1 MALKDNFL
9 NEAKIGCFVDLMV
22 GPKEIS
28 GQIISLDLDTV
39 KLKKS
44 DGKCPTISLDMIA
57 YYEITDGAGNDL
69 VPQVEAAPNSS
80 VSKPTNEVAAR
91 QSDPVHQKQALEK
104 LPFFVEVK
112 YPKQG
117 DFALDSFYKTNLML
131 SEKRAINRMYD
142 SLKYRIRV
150 HETADL
156 DTPLNSMLND
166 VESTNEG
173 ISANAYRFILFL
185 QARYGSTVSFDV
197 MEKIAAHDFLAVY
210 YHKHTGYYKAMFCA
224 CMALSETVDELFK
237 DMLYTILAQGIEQ
250 TGDVSGLI
258 RLIKVDPSILFEP
271 NMQQLLKF
279 IYATRGADY
288 DSNSE
293 AKTVLDYLMAYGQDN
308 TVGRLIDIEKEKQR
322 KAQEPEP
329 EENMDSSEKEEL
341 SAVTRYGV
349 IYQLSWA
356 TGKGKIK
363 ADNDYFE
370 FAYSGISDKTLLAQ
384 VEYNYTTVLAEK
396 DYIPVVFTV
405 QKGRVFDVKQDIRK
419 KTAYIE
425 KTENLDLSPNLSNLR
440 KARMILAIHTDPNR
454 FEKALPYLESAIK
467 EEDDPIIPLNDYFN
481 VLLAVANKEDNV
493 SCLQRGYDM
502 YLKYKG
508 SYNAKIGIINVPVHD
523 LCTRFGKNEEALEA
537 LNRILSDPKIS
548 TEIRLTY
555 ILAKARILFEAA
567 ESLYSEE
574 GASEEKVR
582 AAYDAARLS
591 YVDWEQRFSSTPSLR
606 VKTNYNQIYHH
617 SVLTN
622 MAQCLIKLGNIS
634 QAKALLKKVLAYD
647 PTNDNA
653 KKLYTQLDS
662 LEDTERRQDDA
673 ENEHAEQNDADFI
686 DDGSD
691 EEEYSPTEYEDVSG
705 WKALNLSESDVLNYT
720 LNLLANKRTAVAV
733 TYLKAAALL
742 NDSFKIPYNTLSYA
756 VNNPMEDL
764 NYRQENVV
772 MQFYDSDDRISTF
785 IKYAQI
791 AAVLRG
797 TFYHTGQQDYFVASA
812 YLDKSILADFPALN
826 KVITVAESFR
836 TSTGTGMDCY
846 ADYRYKDSAKDQSI
860 SKAAEE
866 LYERYFGRLF
876 HENVAQKRF
885 KITKNIVFKKGSLIE
900 QLLLC
905 VKSNDFAHFHELST
919 ELTDKFIRNDTV
931 LSPDNIDT
939 YKIEAFI
946 DDAWRQAGQDD
957 SIHERRSSTLMGS
970 LRNNI
975 RIPLRGIIELICEW
989 AVVNQANT
997 SGNSEFNLACYR
1009 SMRSEMLSNLNVA
1022 ALELADYGS
1031 GADIQKAAGIE
1042 ILIEL
1047 VKELTARI
1055 DGSRKEEERK
1065 YYFSDFLRT
1074 NHILLNEANIPDLTF
1089 TFCDLPT
1096 FNILSRIRAHVDA
1109 NNADIIGHARDIFT
1123 RDADKHDFGTA
1134 EKISEYLE
1142 FAGRGTEW
1150 SLPDDA
1156 EIFDEQAKKQLTDS
1170 YDKFNIDMASAVS
1183 RGQINPSNNFLR
1195 TIEETAQSLY
1205 QACVSSRNYG
1215 FFVRFV
1221 DLCTDMIHA
1230 SALEYEAVLEAQLEN
1245 LAQNRD
1251 MDHETYNKI
1260 REYISEQMFTVA
1272 EELMNRFSKGVL
1284 IKGDL
1289 PERGALDYLDKFWDE
1304 FEDNYNALARLKGS
1318 ALAPV
1323 LSKDKARKDSRG
1335 GLSLINNWPKNSN
1348 CSEEQISTFLGLLG
1362 WQDIEVTKSDNLPNV
1377 TGFLVKQSGK
1387 VFSLREYPHPI
1398 AAFGSEAV
1406 NDGFYVVCLFGT
1418 TDSRRILDICKR
1430 LDSIN
1435 GNKIILIDFV
1445 LTAGERRRLAK
1456 LMKQSN
1462 FAYTYLFVDRISLL
1476 FLANHFVG
1484 GIGESNNRALFA
1496 VSMPFTY
1503 YQPYRTGSSSTTAP
1517 ELFSGRQDELRSVED
1532 PYGANIIYGGRQLGK
1547 TAILKKAEQ
1556 ETHDPENGRYA
1567 FWIDIKERKCSESAL
1582 KVSRILSSNGI
1593 FTEDQITDDWDKFA
1607 FNLGRSIKEK
1617 SISYVLLML
1626 DEADAFIE
1634 DCKQYGFAP
1643 FVALK
1648 DLQLSTNGKFKFVL
1662 AGLHNLVKFKRDVS
1676 LGNNSVIAHLSF
1688 INVKPFDEQTARTLL
1703 REPLGYLGFDF
1714 EDDETAFMQIGSATN
1729 YYPGLIQLFCHKLI
1743 NGLKQNYAG
1752 YSEADTP
1759 EYKIES
1765 KHISRVL
1772 ADKDFLAEIKNKF
1785 EITLRLG
1792 EGNYYYLL
1800 ALLLGMLYEEHESVD
1815 GYNVKDILDMADSIG
1830 IDEFRKMPK
1839 EETNALLD
1847 ELCDLNIL
1855 KMMGNGYAFRTKS
1868 FRDLLGAKDEMF
1880 EQLFDLLA

>member
-9 NEAKIGCFVDLMV
+9 NEVKIGCFVTLMV

-39 KLKKS
+39 KLKKA
-44 DGKCPTISLDMIA
+44 DGKSATISLDMIA
-57 YYEITDGAGNDL
+57 YYEMTDGASND
-69 VPQVEAAPNSS
+69 QVRQAEVAPNTS
-80 VSKPTNEVAAR
+80 VPKKTNEATVR
-91 QSDPVHQKQALEK
+91 QSNPVHQKQVLEK
-104 LPFFVEVK
+104 LPFFVEVR

-117 DFALDSFYKTNLML
+117 DFALDNFFKTKLML
-131 SEKRAINRMYD
+131 SEKKAISRMYD
-142 SLKYRIRV
+142 SLKYKIRV

-156 DTPLNSMLND
+156 DTPLKSMLND
-166 VESTNEG
+166 VDSTNEG

-185 QARYGSTVSFDV
+185 QARHGSTVSFDV

-210 YHKHTGYYKAMFCA
+210 HHKHTDNYKAMFFA

-237 DMLYTILAQGIEQ
+237 DMLYTILAKGIEQ

-258 RLIKVDPSILFEP
+258 RLIKMDPSILLES
-271 NMQQLLKF
+271 NMQQLLEF
-279 IYATRGADY
+279 IYATRSADY

-293 AKTVLDYLMAYGQDN
+293 AKAVLDYLMAYGQEN
-308 TVGRLIDIEKEKQR
+308 TVGRLIDIEAEKQR

-329 EENMDSSEKEEL
+329 KEIMDSSEKEEP
-341 SAVTRYGV
+341 SAVSLYGV

-356 TGKGKIK
+356 AGKGKIK
-363 ADNDYFE
+363 TDNDYFE
-370 FAYSGISDKTLLAQ
+370 FAYSSISDKTLLAQ
-384 VEYNYTTVLAEK
+384 VEYNYATELAEK
-396 DYIPVVFTV
+396 DCIPVVFTV
-405 QKGRVFDVKQDIRK
+405 RKGRVFEIKQDTREK
-419 KTAYIE
+419 PAYIE
-425 KTENLDLSPNLSNLR
+425 KADVLDLSPNMSSLR
-440 KARMILAIHTDPNR
+440 KARRILAIHTDPNR
-454 FEKALPYLESAIK
+454 FDKALPYLESAI
-467 EEDDPIIPLNDYFN
+467 EEDDDPIIPLNEYFN
-481 VLLAVANKEDNV
+481 VLSAVANKGGNV
-493 SCLQRGYDM
+493 SRLQRGYEM

-508 SYNAKIGIINVPVHD
+508 RYNAKLGIINVPVAD
-523 LCTRFGKNEEALEA
+523 FCIRLGKNEDALDA

-548 TEIRLTY
+548 TEIRLAY
-555 ILAKARILFEAA
+555 ILVKARILFETA

-574 GASEEKVR
+574 GAPEEKVR
-582 AAYDAARLS
+582 AAYEAARLS
-591 YVDWEQRFSSTPSLR
+591 YVDWEQRFSSTPALR
-606 VKTNYNQIYHH
+606 IKTNYNQIYHH

-622 MAQCLIKLGNIS
+622 MAQCLIRLGNLS
-634 QAKALLKKVLAYD
+634 PAQALLKKVLAFD

-653 KKLYTQLDS
+653 KKLYIQLDS
-662 LEDTERRQDDA
+662 LGDAEKRQDDVNDELA
-673 ENEHAEQNDADFI
+673 DQNEQDFI
-686 DDGSD
+686 DDGSE
-691 EEEYSPTEYEDVSG
+691 EEEYSPIEYEDVSG
-705 WKALNLSESDVLNYT
+705 WKALSISESDVLDYT

-742 NDSFKIPYNTLSYA
+742 NDSFKTLYNALSYA
-756 VNNPMEDL
+756 LNNPIEDL
-764 NYRQENVV
+764 DYRPGNVV
-772 MQFYDSDDRISTF
+772 MQVFDSDDRISTF
-785 IKYAQI
+785 VKYAQI

-812 YLDKSILADFPALN
+812 YLDKSILADLPALN
-826 KVITVAESFR
+826 KVIDVAESFR
-836 TSTGTGMDCY
+836 ASTGKGMDCY
-846 ADYRYKDSAKDQSI
+846 ADYRNKDSAKERSI

-866 LYERYFGRLF
+866 MYERYFGRLF

-885 KITKNIVFKKGSLIE
+885 KLTKNIVFKKGLLIE

-905 VKSNDFAHFHELST
+905 VKDNDFAHFLELSS
-919 ELTDKFIRNDTV
+919 EFTDKFIRKDTV

-939 YKIEAFI
+939 NKIEAFI
-946 DDAWRQAGQDD
+946 DDAWKQAGQND

-975 RIPLRGIIELICEW
+975 RNPLRGIIELVCEW
-989 AVVNQANT
+989 AVINQADI
-997 SGNSEFNLACYR
+997 SGNSESDLACYR
-1009 SMRSEMLSNLNVA
+1009 SMRSEMLSNLNIA
-1022 ALELADYGS
+1022 ALELADNGS
-1031 GADIQKAAGIE
+1031 GMNIQKAAGTE

-1047 VKELTARI
+1047 VKELISRI
-1055 DGSRKEEERK
+1055 DGSRKEEERR
-1065 YYFSDFLRT
+1065 YYFADFLRT
-1074 NHILLNEANIPDLTF
+1074 NHVLLNEANIPDFTF

-1096 FNILSRIRAHVDA
+1096 FNILSRIRAHVDEK
-1109 NNADIIGHARDIFT
+1109 NADIIAHARDIFT
-1123 RDADKHDFGTA
+1123 RDAGKHDFGTA

-1142 FAGRGTEW
+1142 FAGRGMEW

-1156 EIFDEQAKKQLTDS
+1156 EIFDEQAKKQLADS
-1170 YDKFNIDMASAVS
+1170 YEKFNIDMASAVS
-1183 RGQINPSNNFLR
+1183 RGQISPSNNFLR
-1195 TIEETAQSLY
+1195 TIEGTAQSLY

-1230 SALEYEAVLEAQLEN
+1230 STLEYEAVLEAQLEN
-1245 LAQNRD
+1245 LTQNRD
-1251 MDHETYNKI
+1251 MDDETYNKI

-1284 IKGDL
+1284 IKSDI
-1289 PERGALDYLDKFWDE
+1289 PERGALDYLDRFWGE
-1304 FEDNYNALARLKGS
+1304 FEDNYNDIAKLKGS
-1318 ALAPV
+1318 TIAAV
-1323 LSKDKARKDSRG
+1323 LSRDKARKDSRG
-1335 GLSLINNWPKNSN
+1335 GVALINNWPKSSS

-1418 TDSRRILDICKR
+1418 IDSKRILDICKR

-1462 FAYTYLFVDRISLL
+1462 FSYTYLFVDRISLL

-1567 FWIDIKERKCSESAL
+1567 FWIDIKEKKCSESAL

-1593 FTEDQITDDWDKFA
+1593 FTEDQITEDWDTFA

-1617 SISYVLLML
+1617 SMSYVLLMF

-1634 DCKQYGFAP
+1634 DCKQYGYAP
-1643 FVALK
+1643 FVSLK

-1676 LGNNSVIAHLSF
+1676 LGNNSVIAHLSS

-1729 YYPGLIQLFCHKLI
+1729 YYPGLIQLFCYKLI

-1759 EYKIES
+1759 KYKIES
-1765 KHISRVL
+1765 KHISKVL
-1772 ADKDFLAEIKNKF
+1772 ADKDFLDEIKNKF

-1800 ALLLGMLYEEHESVD
+1800 ALLLGMLYEERESVD
-1815 GYNVKDILDMADSIG
+1815 GYDIKDILDMADSVG
-1830 IDEFRKMPK
+1830 IDVLRKMPR
-1839 EETNALLD
+1839 EQTNALLD

-1855 KMMGNGYAFRTKS
+1855 KMMSNGYAFRTKS
-1868 FRDLLGAKDEMF
+1868 FRDLLGSKDEMF
-1880 EQLFDLLA
+1880 EQLFDLLT